1 MTVTNDLEFEQTLY
15 REMLLLRRFEEA
27 TGDAFSR
34 GEIPGFTHLYL
45 WQEAVA
51 VGVCSQLTSADQIT
65 STHRGHGHA
74 LAKGLEP
81 RALMAELYGRS
92 TGVVGGRGGSMHLYQ
107 PELGL
112 LGTNGIVASGGGLA
126 CGAALA
132 AKTRGTDGIAVTFM
146 GDGAT
151 DHGATHEAMNFA
163 AVLELPVIFVVENNG
178 FSEGTP
184 LAAHAARTDLAQ
196 RAEIYGMV
204 GVRVDG
210 QDVLA
215 VAEATREAVRR
226 ARKQSA
232 PTLIEAVTLRK
243 TGHFV
248 GDQMNYLLPEGWT
261 AFGRDPLEMSRQRLT
276 ASGVADDWF
285 THIADEIDSVVG
297 DSIEFARQS
306 PWPDAREVTSH
317 LFAGENN
324 R

>member
-1 MTVTNDLEFEQTLY
+1 MSADITTELTLY

-51 VGVCSQLTSADQIT
+51 VGVCSQLTAADQIT

-74 LAKGLEP
+74 LAKGLTP
-81 RALMAELYGRS
+81 RVVMAELYGRA

-107 PELGL
+107 PQLGL

-132 AKTRGTDGIAVTFM
+132 AKTRGTGGVAVTFM

-163 AVLELPVIFVVENNG
+163 AVLGLPVIFVIENNG

-184 LAAHAARTDLAQ
+184 LAAHAARTDLAE
-196 RAEIYGMV
+196 RAEIYGMT

-210 QDVLA
+210 QDVMA
-215 VAEATREAVRR
+215 VAEVAREAVRR
-226 ARKQSA
+226 ARDESA
-232 PTLIEAVTLRK
+232 PTLIEAITLRK

-248 GDQMNYLLPEGWT
+248 GDQMNYLLPDGWM
-261 AFGRDPLEMSRQRLT
+261 AAGRDPLDVSRERLT
-276 ASGVADDWF
+276 AAGVDEAWF
-285 THIADEIDSVVG
+285 TQVGDEVAGVVA

-306 PWPDAREVTSH
+306 EWPDATEVTSH
-317 LFAGENN
+317 LFAGEGN